1 MGMELKER
9 KVLSKRTVSKT
20 SPLGECGDGKHL
32 NGKEVEGRGEDWK
45 EKRISI
51 VLWFATSLDHVAS
64 PWLWRNKLTLKL
76 NAKKKNK

>member
-20 SPLGECGDGKHL
+20 APLEGCDDEKHISI
-32 NGKEVEGRGEDWK
+32 NGKEVEGRMRRERRGLK

-51 VLWFATSLDHVAS
+51 VLWLATSLD
-64 PWLWRNKLTLKL
+64 
-76 NAKKKNK
+76 